1 MNIVN
6 KKQLLFYTLVFLFVC
21 NMTGQAQ
28 YSTELKVNDAPD
40 NTVKGAI
47 EKNGSLLLSELNT
60 AQGENRSLSL
70 KNIQIDKDAAA
81 SLFTMW
87 EVCPFRCDELEISE
101 RCLHN
106 SSGGYQI
113 RNIPVIMEPRS
124 GEKYEDDKYQEIV
137 INYDAGGTISNI
149 CFALNSTMYRQIMRN
164 NLEVTDLR
172 RRAMVVDFVEQ
183 FRTAY
188 NKKDIGFLEDIF
200 SDDALIITGKVIQ
213 RRSSDGM
220 MALKPEIQ
228 YSVQKKRQYLD
239 RLKNVFRSSPRINV
253 VFEEVKVNKHR
264 VKNNLYGVKLV
275 QHWDSGTYK
284 DKGYLFL
291 LWDFSDESH
300 PQIHVRTWQ
309 PYEETPPESIFE
321 LADFRIN

>member
-1 MNIVN
+1 M
-6 KKQLLFYTLVFLFVC
+6 KQQNSKYILSILLLFACLSVK
-21 NMTGQAQ
+21 AQ
-28 YSTELKVNDAPD
+28 YKTEIKVTDAPAPSL
-40 NTVKGAI
+40 KEAI

-60 AQGENRSLSL
+60 AQGEKRSLSL
-70 KNIQIDKDAAA
+70 KDIGIEKEASA

-87 EVCPFRCDELEISE
+87 EICPFRCDGIEFTEQ
-101 RCLHN
+101 CLN
-106 SSGGYQI
+106 TPNGGYQV

-124 GEKYEDDKYQEIV
+124 GEQFNEDKYQEIV
-137 INYDAGGTISNI
+137 LNYDAKGNISNI
-149 CFALNSTMYRQIMRN
+149 CFALNSMMYKQIMRS

-188 NKKDIGFLEDIF
+188 NLKDINFLEDIY

-213 RRSSDGM
+213 RRSTDGNM
-220 MALKPEIQ
+220 GLKPEIQ

-239 RLKNVFRSSPRINV
+239 KLKKVFQNSPRLNV
-253 VFEEVKVNKHR
+253 IFEEVKVNKHR
-264 VKNNLYGVKLV
+264 SKDNIYGVKLI
-275 QHWDSGTYK
+275 QHWNSGTYS

-291 LWDFSDESH
+291 LWDFADEQR

-309 PYEETPPESIFE
+309 PFEETPAESVFE
-321 LADFRIN
+321 LADFKIN